1 MQCFVEWRSTVEFS
15 INLLPQTT
23 RRKERRALY
32 LVPVLGVATVIATT
46 VFLVYSYFDTKNSV
60 QALSERITAQTT
72 LRDQLLQEYQAKNIG
87 VTESNFAEK
96 YRSLNQLLGS
106 IYVDTV
112 DFHEDIVHLLPA
124 KAEIDA
130 YTYANNGD
138 LLTTISF
145 YSKGDSAIF
154 LNRVL
159 NADFV
164 EDAEVELITAEAEEE
179 LTYQSMFNIKLDT
192 VVGEEE

>member
-1 MQCFVEWRSTVEFS
+1 MEFS

-46 VFLVYSYFDTKNSV
+46 AFLVYSYFDTKNSV
-60 QALSERITAQTT
+60 ETLSESITAQTA
-72 LRDQLLQEYQAKNIG
+72 LRDQLLQEYQTKNIG

-96 YRSLNQLLGS
+96 YRFLNQFLGS

-112 DFHEDIVHLLPA
+112 EFHENIVSLLPTR
-124 KAEIDA
+124 AEINA

-159 NADFV
+159 NSDFV
-164 EDAEVELITAEAEEE
+164 EDAEVEMITAEAEEG